1 MADSSLPQPFL
12 DPSQYPAY
20 LDAQRKQQ
28 LAQMLMQ
35 NAQQSNQ
42 TPQDWNSMRV
52 VPKRSG
58 LSSLASLASS
68 LGAGLATKKAQQA
81 QINYFQ
87 GMYGGGQSQGQ
98 QPAASSPNLSVPTQ
112 VTPSAGGTSTQFGD
126 TPPAPGLVPQAQ
138 APASN
143 PQANNPR
150 LLAPGDIGMS
160 QTLLGMMGP
169 QEYGK
174 ALAGRYAP
182 TDLEK
187 IARAAGAND
196 QQLQSIM
203 QANVRKQNYVAPV
216 GEREGQID
224 RDPFTN
230 AVIGENPKTPLGGVN
245 TYNAQGQLTGQEM
258 TPGSQN
264 AIAQSAAAST
274 AGSVSQTPQKIG
286 VDKDGR
292 DVFVYPK
299 PPAMANSGGA
309 QAPKVA
315 SPSSSAAPAT
325 ASAAVLAAQR
335 EGGLTGQQYSNEL
348 AKNATGA
355 TEVRRGLSEIKYLST
370 LATPDAANTR
380 RATVG
385 AILIAGGVSP
395 EAASRFVG
403 ANIGAIQA
411 ASHQSGALAVGSI
424 HSITNRGTNFD
435 LKTFMEQNPNL
446 DMAGSE
452 GFNRVVQYMDNK
464 AKQDIAKQSDFVQ
477 WKRAN
482 PSKPEDWE
490 SEHTAHWLGKQNAD
504 IEAGHSTS
512 ASISP
517 SKVAPPEAVLYLKSH
532 PELAAQFKAKYG
544 YAP

>member
-1 MADSSLPQPFL
+1 MPDQSGLLPPYL

-20 LDAQRKQQ
+20 LDLQRKQQ

-35 NAQQSNQ
+35 NTQQMSQ
-42 TPQDWNSMRV
+42 TPPEWNSMRV
-52 VPKRSG
+52 VPRRSV
-58 LSSLASLASS
+58 LSNVATLASALASGYAQNQS
-68 LGAGLATKKAQQA
+68 LDAQK
-81 QINYFQ
+81 NYFK
-87 GMYGGGQSQGQ
+87 GMYGGGGGQPQGG
-98 QPAASSPNLSVPTQ
+98 QPAPSPNLSVPTQ

-126 TPPAPGLVPQAQ
+126 TPPAPGLVPPQAAPQQ
-138 APASN
+138 AP
-143 PQANNPR
+143 QGNNPR
-150 LLAPGDIGMS
+150 LLVPGDIGMS

-196 QQLQSIM
+196 QQIQSIM
-203 QANVRKQNYVAPV
+203 QANIAKQNYIAPIE
-216 GEREGQID
+216 EREGSVE
-224 RDPFTN
+224 RNPLNN
-230 AVIGENPKTPLGGVN
+230 AVIGENPKTPLGAAN
-245 TYNAQGQLTGQEM
+245 TYNAQGQLTGQQM

-355 TEVRRGLSEIKYLST
+355 TEVRRSLSELKNLASQ
-370 LATPDAANTR
+370 ATPGAANESKMKMGSYMI
-380 RATVG
+380 AAG
-385 AILIAGGVSP
+385 ADPNHVASWLGV
-395 EAASRFVG
+395 
-403 ANIGAIQA
+403 NIGALQA
-411 ASHQSGALAVGSI
+411 AQKQTATLAVNTI
-424 HSITNRGTNFD
+424 HSMTSRGTNFD
-435 LKTFMEQNPNL
+435 LDTFMRNNPNL
-446 DMAGSE
+446 NMSDPSA
-452 GFNRVVQYMDNK
+452 FNRVVDYMDNK
-464 AKQDIAKQSDFVQ
+464 SKQEIAKQADFVQ
-477 WKRAN
+477 WKKQN

-490 SEHTAHWLGKQNAD
+490 AEHTAHWLSQQNQSIDQGQSNSRSTAAPVTKSLGGKTYVQQN
-504 IEAGHSTS
+504 G
-512 ASISP
+512 
-517 SKVAPPEAVLYLKSH
+517 KWYV
-532 PELAAQFKAKYG
+532 Q
-544 YAP
+544 